1 MIRVNKT
8 ELIDA
13 VAGKADLSK
22 ADAEKALNAVLE
34 TVEEE
39 LSRGEEVQITGFGS
53 FKVTQRAAREGRN
66 PQTGEPMQ
74 IPATKTPNFSA
85 GNKLKEAVR

>member
-1 MIRVNKT
+1 MNKG

-13 VAGKADLSK
+13 VAGKADLTK
-22 ADAEKALNAVLE
+22 ADAEKAINAVLE

-39 LSRGEEVQITGFGS
+39 LSRENEVQITGFGS
-53 FKVTQRAAREGRN
+53 FKITHRAAREGRN
-66 PQTGEPMQ
+66 PQTGEAMT